1 LDDCGVLGFVF
12 PNALK
17 EDFWLWLVEL
27 DVVDPGGD
35 QGANGF
41 CFSVACDLLLSN
53 VLCDSLSL
61 ACDNAPD
68 VELPLTELLLCE
80 LCLVKLEDD
89 SPSLAAAD
97 APDDAAV
104 VELGFQGLKGL
115 EVSGAFGLF
124 PPPKALYEVFSCRN
138 VDESRESEL

>member
-1 LDDCGVLGFVF
+1 
-12 PNALK
+12 
-17 EDFWLWLVEL
+17 
-27 DVVDPGGD
+27 
-35 QGANGF
+35 
-41 CFSVACDLLLSN
+41 LLLSN
-53 VLCDSLSL
+53 ALCDSFSL
-61 ACDNAPD
+61 ACDDATD
-68 VELPLTELLLCE
+68 VELPLTELSLCE

-89 SPSLAAAD
+89 SRSLAAAD

-124 PPPKALYEVFSCRN
+124 PPPKVLYEVCTCLN

>member
-1 LDDCGVLGFVF
+1 M
-12 PNALK
+12 
-17 EDFWLWLVEL
+17 
-27 DVVDPGGD
+27 
-35 QGANGF
+35 
-41 CFSVACDLLLSN
+41 SN
-53 VLCDSLSL
+53 ELCDSFSL
-61 ACDNAPD
+61 ACDDAPD
-68 VELPLTELLLCE
+68 VELPLTEIRLCE